1 MVRRKRVKKTIW
13 DRYKS
18 IVNDFV
24 DEDAG
29 KQKIT
34 WLRRIRQPL
43 PYGEDKG
50 YKYNPIIIEGLLQ
63 YNYIRTW
70 PSLKETVSGELD
82 GINLV
87 FYITKRSLEENGY
100 MTDDGYWDFDWV
112 QDKFLINGRVYSPS
126 GDTQVAQAS
135 DEPLLFFITLKRETP
150 EMNEEIKNYV
160 ENIGKYIRLQ
170 SKIVTLAEYNNFE
183 ETNQVF
189 TNTEFH
195 VKPNE

>member
-1 MVRRKRVKKTIW
+1 MVRRKRVNQATW
-13 DRYKS
+13 DNYKS

-43 PYGEDKG
+43 PYGEDNG

-82 GINLV
+82 GINLT
-87 FYITKRSLEENGY
+87 FYITKRSIEEDGY
-100 MTDDGYWDFDWV
+100 MTGEGYWDFDWV

-135 DEPLLFFITLKRETP
+135 DEPLLFFIVLKRETP
-150 EMNEEIKNYV
+150 EMTEEIKNYV
-160 ENIGKYIRLQ
+160 ENIEKYIGLQ
-170 SKIVTLAEYNNFE
+170 SRIAK
-183 ETNQVF
+183 
-189 TNTEFH
+189 
-195 VKPNE
+195 